1 MSELSLYVSD
11 NVESVAY
18 SQEMQDFS
26 GKNATWELDE
36 WVINHVKLFFQRA
49 KVDEKIKKLVLQ
61 DKLVFFLHLLGLDT
75 AGHTIKPHSL

>member
-1 MSELSLYVSD
+1 MSELSLYFSD

-26 GKNATWELDE
+26 GKNAAWELDE

-49 KVDEKIKKLVLQ
+49 KQDQKLKELVHQ